1 MGTLCMF
8 RLPFL
13 LFLKLNPSK
22 TAKPTPMQHPT
33 APHISPSES
42 TPWVT
47 IASQK
52 LWVLCLVSITWM
64 GCGQESDH
72 AQNDTS
78 NAITDPYANVAPGS
92 ETPVGIAPPHLAD
105 TANFT
110 DPLAKDSLKL
120 SIAFQKAANELGTAY
135 LKKDVNGYAKFCL
148 PAIEKMA
155 GGPAAYRAKLQ
166 SIFQDKN
173 ATQYFKILSGPIQ
186 RTKASLDDQ
195 GYLQGWYC
203 LMPVKMFR
211 REAGKVLEDIKWMGG
226 QSLDEGKTIY
236 FIDITNVPPENIMQ
250 IMPDLKVV
258 LVK

>member
-1 MGTLCMF
+1 MHSNNQLRNNNPRIISIAMKKPFQLVICALLCIG
-8 RLPFL
+8 
-13 LFLKLNPSK
+13 LFS
-22 TAKPTPMQHPT
+22 
-33 APHISPSES
+33 
-42 TPWVT
+42 
-47 IASQK
+47 
-52 LWVLCLVSITWM
+52 
-64 GCGQESDH
+64 CGQESKDSTT
-72 AQNDTS
+72 DTTQ
-78 NAITDPYANVAPGS
+78 ATKDPYANAAPGS
-92 ETPVGIAPPHLAD
+92 ETPVGIAPPNLED
-105 TANFT
+105 TSKIS

-120 SIAFQKAANELGTAY
+120 TVAFQKAANELGAAY
-135 LKKDVNGYAKFCL
+135 LRKDVNGYAKFCL

-155 GGPAAYRAKLQ
+155 GGPAAYRSKLQ
-166 SIFQDKN
+166 TIFQDKN

-211 REAGKVLEDIKWMGG
+211 RESGKVLEDIKWMGG

-258 LVK
+258 LMK